1 MSYGCSGKVS
11 RRDAVK
17 VGTLGILGMH
27 LSLSDVLALEAQ
39 AATSPQANG
48 AKAKSVILIWLDGG
62 PSQYDTFDPKPNA
75 PSGVKSTFGAIPTN
89 VTGTHI
95 CELMPDRK
103 TAAPKHY
110 HPDGC
115 TRRRC
120 S

>member
-39 AATSPQANG
+39 AATSPQG
-48 AKAKSVILIWLDGG
+48 SGSKAKSVILIWLDGG

-75 PSGVKSTFGAIPTN
+75 PSGVKSSFGAQSSYT
-89 VTGTHI
+89 
-95 CELMPDRK
+95 E
-103 TAAPKHY
+103 APSCAPLHTPKAHMSVPAIY
-110 HPDGC
+110 C
-115 TRRRC
+115 
-120 S
+120 